1 VIVADRAFPI
11 GLQRLASLEWPDRAP
26 ADAASARVERALLQQ
41 LAVENEN
48 LRNAARDVQ
57 QQFDEERQNRLAASI
72 GRGVATLVPVAGL
85 GVAAWVVL
93 RQVGW
98 DTFGGLVANLVVL
111 ISLGA
116 TLLASLFALLEYLH
130 LLARPA
136 PRVLRFVVERVV
148 PTVETSGKIK
158 RG

>member
-1 VIVADRAFPI
+1 MSCD
-11 GLQRLASLEWPDRAP
+11 
-26 ADAASARVERALLQQ
+26 ADASAIEELL
-41 LAVENEN
+41 
-48 LRNAARDVQ
+48 RAARDVQ
-57 QQFDEERQNRLAASI
+57 QQFEEERQNRLAASI
-72 GRGVATLVPVAGL
+72 GRGVATLVPVVGL
-85 GVAAWVVL
+85 VVAASVVL

-148 PTVETSGKIK
+148 PTVEAGGKIK